1 MFLMK
6 RVLKKILND
15 VLIKTT
21 NLRLVNNNVYNFK
34 QNLIKND
41 VVLEKDFL
49 EINEKINKIYKM
61 DTLDEPNY
69 TAYRT
74 IKNALNY
81 KLTGSIVEC
90 GVFQGQKISYF
101 LETLNSLKINNVDIY
116 LIDTFEGMTDPG
128 ENDIQMITKNVQK
141 KGEVSSSLESV
152 KDRIYQTNYPK
163 SKLHFIKMDVRNEN
177 ELRNAVNEDIMLLR
191 LDTDNYDSTLAI
203 LNSLYSKVVKN
214 GFIIHDDYGHW
225 KGHYEACQ
233 KFYKDNNIDPILIRT
248 CRKERIEIKY

>member
-61 DTLDEPNY
+61 NTLNETNY

-74 IKNALNY
+74 IK
-81 KLTGSIVEC
+81 
-90 GVFQGQKISYF
+90 
-101 LETLNSLKINNVDIY
+101 
-116 LIDTFEGMTDPG
+116 
-128 ENDIQMITKNVQK
+128 
-141 KGEVSSSLESV
+141 
-152 KDRIYQTNYPK
+152 
-163 SKLHFIKMDVRNEN
+163 
-177 ELRNAVNEDIMLLR
+177 ML
-191 LDTDNYDSTLAI
+191 
-203 LNSLYSKVVKN
+203 
-214 GFIIHDDYGHW
+214 
-225 KGHYEACQ
+225 
-233 KFYKDNNIDPILIRT
+233 
-248 CRKERIEIKY
+248 

>member
-1 MFLMK
+1 MK
-6 RVLKKILND
+6 RVIKKFLND
-15 VLIKTT
+15 LLIKTT
-21 NLRLVNNNVYNFK
+21 NRRLVIDSEYK
-34 QNLIKND
+34 SRKNLIKND

-49 EINEKINKIYKM
+49 EINKKINKIYKM
-61 DTLDEPNY
+61 NTLNETNY

-81 KLTGSIVEC
+81 KLKGSIVEC

-101 LETLNSLKINNVDIY
+101 LETLKSLNINNIDIY
-116 LIDTFEGMTDPG
+116 LIDTFEGMTAPG
-128 ENDIQMITKNVQK
+128 EYDIHMITKNVQK
-141 KGEVSSSLESV
+141 EGEVSSSLESV

-177 ELRNAVNEDIMLLR
+177 DLKNAVNENIMILR

-214 GFIIHDDYGHW
+214 GFIIHDDYGNW
-225 KGHYEACQ
+225 KGHYEACH
-233 KFYKDNNIDPILIRT
+233 KFYKVKNIDPILIRT